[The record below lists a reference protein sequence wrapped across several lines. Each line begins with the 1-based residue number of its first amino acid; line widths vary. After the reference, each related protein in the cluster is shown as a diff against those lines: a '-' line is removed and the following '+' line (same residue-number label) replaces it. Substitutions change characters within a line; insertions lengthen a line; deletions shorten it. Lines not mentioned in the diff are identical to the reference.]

1 MASEIP
7 NANAN
12 GGPSKSLAA
21 MLEEQHA
28 RDTAHKAT
36 VEDAV
41 DEEDVKHP
49 PPSSLLKD
57 QSPVALETPSPAE
70 PAAPSPPA
78 QAVPK
83 KTPAF
88 DVQSEE
94 SFPALGSG
102 PKPKAPAA
110 ATWGAK
116 PSAAAAVANGAPSGV
131 PACMF
136 NSYYLL
142 ALRTNEYQLPVLDP
156 LMFLGSCLF
165 PESTWNSFGSPH
177 LKCFRVDS

>member
-7 NANAN
+7 TANTN
-12 GGPSKSLAA
+12 GGASKSLAA

-49 PPSSLLKD
+49 RPSSLMQEQK
-57 QSPVALETPSPAE
+57 PVAPATPSPAE
-70 PAAPSPPA
+70 PAVPSPPA

-88 DVQSEE
+88 DVRSEE

-102 PKPKAPAA
+102 PKPKTPAA

-116 PSAAAAVANGAPSGV
+116 PSVAAAVANGVPGSG
-131 PACMF
+131 ARMF
-136 NSYYLL
+136 IPY
-142 ALRTNEYQLPVLDP
+142 
-156 LMFLGSCLF
+156 
-165 PESTWNSFGSPH
+165 H
-177 LKCFRVDS
+177 